1 MSVRSSLLAILTMGP
16 AYGFQLHGELQSRT
30 AGRRI
35 VNVGQI
41 YGTLD
46 RLVRQGAVES
56 AGTTDD
62 SLPLYRLTDAGHDEA
77 LAWLHSTE
85 SSPGEEWSDLVNRVL
100 LASSLPAV
108 DALSIVAAY
117 RNRWEA
123 SWADGHGS
131 AQERLAA
138 LADRSLAAAALDWLD
153 EAAAALAAEPASFVR
168 DFSTERPRR
177 GRRPAAA
184 AA

>member
-1 MSVRSSLLAILTMGP
+1 VSVRSSLLAILTMGP

-30 AGRRI
+30 AGRRT

-46 RLVRQGAVES
+46 RLVRQGAVEP

-62 SLPLYRLTDAGHDEA
+62 ALPLYRLTDDGHAEA

-100 LASSLPAV
+100 IASSLPAM
-108 DALSIVAAY
+108 DALAVVAAY
-117 RNRWEA
+117 RARWK
-123 SWADGHGS
+123 ADERDDHGS
-131 AQERLAA
+131 GQERLAA
-138 LADRSLAAAALDWLD
+138 LADRSLASAALDWLG
-153 EAAAALAAEPASFVR
+153 EAEEALAADPTSFAR

-177 GRRPAAA
+177 GRRPAVTAA
-184 AA
+184 